1 MDAYTRGSIYYDV
14 KSFRKILKFDVS
26 LTRKKTKTPGVGNGS
41 DEGMV
46 EQPVVCIQCKNL
58 ITKDLFTAS
67 LSQDDLKMIGFHNSI
82 RGYFNRIRA
91 ALACTDPELRC
102 YFWYYTSNIH
112 HKKQKLSQGDYMALL
127 LQQKTKFDDDLNW
140 VISLQPVAIKMTE
153 KLGERLE
160 DIVAE
165 VQNTQ
170 EKFRTKLTSV
180 VEQVRDKFNNAESES
195 RSINQRMD
203 QVEEVVKKIIAKVKE
218 HQKKLEEQKAESETM
233 FRKLNQAIE
242 GKEDELSELQAQL
255 AQFKR
260 QDNKRAIEVDKKL
273 IRWKTRAEF
282 KDRQSYTKYVN
293 NMLDTWDQ
301 RYGRVLVCVSVPR
314 GKTANMEGRIGQ
326 PLKWRDDHCWV
337 KWLGDASP
345 KPDSYEWESLEIFFP
360 DSAFYYPRVKG
371 VIQREVTS
379 AY

>member
-1 MDAYTRGSIYYDV
+1 
-14 KSFRKILKFDVS
+14 
-26 LTRKKTKTPGVGNGS
+26 
-41 DEGMV
+41 
-46 EQPVVCIQCKNL
+46 
-58 ITKDLFTAS
+58 
-67 LSQDDLKMIGFHNSI
+67 
-82 RGYFNRIRA
+82 
-91 ALACTDPELRC
+91 
-102 YFWYYTSNIH
+102 
-112 HKKQKLSQGDYMALL
+112 MALL

-140 VISLQPVAIKMTE
+140 VISLHPVAIKMTE

-180 VEQVRDKFNNAESES
+180 VEQVRDKFNKAESES
-195 RSINQRMD
+195 QSINQRMD
-203 QVEEVVKKIIAKVKE
+203 QVEEVVKKIYAKVKE

-273 IRWKTRAEF
+273 IRWKTRTEF
-282 KDRQSYTKYVN
+282 KDTQSYIKYVT

-314 GKTANMEGRIGQ
+314 GKTADMEGRIGQ
-326 PLKWRDDHCWV
+326 PLKWGDNLCWV
-337 KWLGDASP
+337 KWLGDDS
-345 KPDSYEWESLEIFFP
+345 KPDSYEWETLEIFFP
-360 DSAFYYPRVKG
+360 DSAFYYPRISG
-371 VIQREVTS
+371 VVRREVTS
-379 AY
+379 TY